1 MQYKA
6 NKLKDTRIH
15 NKLTQQE
22 VAEAIHMSQTG
33 YSPIEL
39 GTRKVDL
46 DILLKLANLYN
57 ENPNDLMEPSD
68 ITIIFND
75 KIKNMEGVIIDY
87 KNTVPDKIIDTL
99 KDIIAYK
106 DALIDQKI
114 KHILKLETLINNA
127 VKKG

>member
-6 NKLKDTRIH
+6 NKLKELRIQH
-15 NKLTQQE
+15 KLTQKE
-22 VAEAIHMSQTG
+22 VAKAIHMSQTG

-46 DILLKLANLYN
+46 DILLKLANLYK